1 MSYPKTARNIFN
13 AQVVSSNH
21 ASSEDGLVY
30 GGRNSIP
37 THPVTEVLGSGETIA
52 VQASANSAEDMSL
65 TKLREKKILHAPME
79 IAGNM
84 AKICKFL
91 RKNKIHATSVN
102 YYDTWLKYN
111 CDINLHVHQYSPDKQ
126 KIVIDNF
133 AKKAIEEYDIY
144 HFHFG
149 QTLYPDYRDLPE
161 LVRRNKKI
169 IINFWGSD
177 ARAPEWILYHQA
189 KFLGYDPPKPFFN
202 TINQYV
208 LLKHLNKFAD
218 VMLAASGVPRG
229 MRLRGQ
235 IDATLWPLEEKDNI
249 VQNTLF
255 KKDPKKTYFVHAPTD
270 NWKKG
275 SRLILP
281 VLERLQKKGLPI
293 QVLYVQK
300 LTLDEA
306 KKIYALADYAVD
318 QVGVGAVGLFGMEMM
333 CWKIP
338 VLTYQIPLFSKVKNH
353 PPVINITADNF
364 EEKVIECVENKANG
378 KLYEQGEYARKWV
391 LDNEDINATFC
402 DYLDMYKHLANNE
415 PVKQFIN
422 KAWYVQEE
430 KILNGKK
437 SEFFQYMIK
446 SGACKEL
453 NIHVDGYDKRLYL

>member
-1 MSYPKTARNIFN
+1 MSFQRTARNTVD
-13 AQVVSSNH
+13 AQLFGSDH
-21 ASSEDGLVY
+21 AKSDEGMAQKVHGEFSVPAVRDGLCSEETAAVKAPLKS
-30 GGRNSIP
+30 GGD
-37 THPVTEVLGSGETIA
+37 LKLA
-52 VQASANSAEDMSL
+52 
-65 TKLREKKILHAPME
+65 KLREKKILHAPME

-84 AKICKFL
+84 AKICSFL
-91 RKNKIHATSVN
+91 RKNRIKATSAN

-111 CDINLHVHQYSPDKQ
+111 CDINLHVNHLSPDKQ

-133 AKKAIEEYDIY
+133 ARKAIEECDIF

-161 LVRRNKKI
+161 LVKRNKKI

-177 ARAPEWILYHQA
+177 ARAPEWILYQQA

-202 TINQYV
+202 TINQYT
-208 LLKHLNKFAD
+208 LLKHLNKYAD

-235 IDATLWPLEEKDNI
+235 IDATLWPLEEKEKILKSTD
-249 VQNTLF
+249 F
-255 KKDPKKTYFVHAPTD
+255 KKDPNKTYFVHAPTD

-281 VLERLQKKGLPI
+281 VLERMQKKGLPI
-293 QVLYVQK
+293 QVLYVHK

-338 VLTYQIPLFSKVKNH
+338 VLTYQIPLFSKIKNH
-353 PPVINITADNF
+353 PPVIDITADNF
-364 EEKVIECVENKANG
+364 EEKVIECIENKANG
-378 KLYEQGEYARKWV
+378 NLQEQGESVREWV
-391 LDNEDINATFC
+391 LNNEDINVTFG
-402 DYLDMYKHLANNE
+402 DYLEMYKCLANDE
-415 PVKQFIN
+415 PVKQYVN
-422 KAWYVQEE
+422 KAWYIQEE
-430 KILNGKK
+430 KILNGTK
-437 SEFFQYMIK
+437 SEFFQYIIK
-446 SGACKEL
+446 SGASKEL
-453 NIHVDGYDKRLYL
+453 NIQVDGYDKRLYF